1 MQERS
6 VLLVWGGDASILL
19 LEFHWKVAPGPGL
32 IIVATV
38 KAFLASALLTFSSK
52 TAFFYAEI
60 VRAVCA
66 IFGISGGIR
75 WNQVES
81 GEFVFSPGLRC
92 DSIVLCLIWIF
103 YW

>member
-66 IFGISGGIR
+66 IFGYQVESGGIR
-75 WNQVES
+75 WNQVS
-81 GEFVFSPGLRC
+81 LYFPLA
-92 DSIVLCLIWIF
+92 
-103 YW
+103 

>member
-1 MQERS
+1 M
-6 VLLVWGGDASILL
+6 
-19 LEFHWKVAPGPGL
+19 

-38 KAFLASALLTFSSK
+38 KAFLASALLTFPSK
-52 TAFFYAEI
+52 TAFFYAKI

>member
-1 MQERS
+1 M
-6 VLLVWGGDASILL
+6 
-19 LEFHWKVAPGPGL
+19 
-32 IIVATV
+32 IVAAV
-38 KAFLASALLTFSSK
+38 KAFLASALLTFPSK
-52 TAFFYAEI
+52 TAFFYAKIVRAVCAIFGISGGIRWKI